1 MPSALTYPGVYIEE
15 VPSGVRT
22 IVGVATSITAFIG
35 RASRGPLNEPTA
47 IFGFADFE
55 RQFGGLAADST
66 MSYAV
71 RDFYLNGG
79 SKALIVRVGHTPAAP
94 APPAAPPAAP
104 AAPEVGASAAVID
117 LPTGAAAAPDDKL
130 TLVAASPGAWGNNLK
145 VGVTYPDP
153 DDSNKKLFNLRVLE
167 TDPADPKTVVA
178 NESFLGVSIDADS
191 PRFVP
196 HVLAETSLLVRVKQ
210 RNDKTWVVPPTTRP
224 SVTAAG
230 KEVPAT
236 ANSGGDGDPLKDADL
251 TGEKGKK
258 TGIFALDKAD
268 LFNLLCIPPPVR
280 DGSTGESVYTE
291 ALTYCV
297 ARRAVL
303 LVDPDAAW
311 TSATDAVA
319 RAKLAA
325 LGLTGKSARN
335 AALYFPR
342 LLVADPLRDNQTIS
356 VVPCGAVA
364 GVMAR
369 TDTERGVWKAPA
381 GLDAAVGGVRGL
393 TVEMSDD
400 ENGRLNPLGVNCLR
414 TFPLFGRVVWG
425 ARTLR
430 GADQAADEYKYVP
443 VRRLALFMEET
454 LFRNTKWVVFEPN
467 DEPLWSQIRLN
478 VGAFMHD
485 LFVQGAFQGNTPAKA
500 YFVRCDSQTTTQN
513 DIDRGIVN
521 ILVGFAPLKPAE
533 FVVVKLQQIA
543 GQIQT

>member
-1 MPSALTYPGVYIEE
+1 MPSALTYPGVYVEE
-15 VPSGVRT
+15 IPSGVRT
-22 IVGVATSITAFIG
+22 VVGVATSITAFVG
-35 RASRGPLNEPTA
+35 RASRGPLNEPAT

-79 SKALIVRVGHTPAAP
+79 SQAVIVRVGHVRAANPPVQKFPEAAEISLSTGAP
-94 APPAAPPAAP
+94 AP
-104 AAPEVGASAAVID
+104 
-117 LPTGAAAAPDDKL
+117 DKKL
-130 TLVAASPGAWGNNLK
+130 VLVAASPGAWGNNLK
-145 VGVTYPDP
+145 VVVTHPLP
-153 DDSNKKLFNLRVLE
+153 DDDPKAFNLTVVE
-167 TDPADPKTVVA
+167 TDPADPQTVVA
-178 NESFLGVSIDADS
+178 SESFLGVSIDPAS

-196 HVLAETSLLVRVKQ
+196 HVLAETSLLVRVQKV
-210 RNDKTWVVPPTTRP
+210 NDKWKVPEAARP
-224 SVTAAG
+224 SV
-230 KEVPAT
+230 KEKKAT
-236 ANSGGDGDPLKDADL
+236 EGSGADGDPLNDDDL
-251 TGEKGKK
+251 KGKQAAG
-258 TGIFALDKAD
+258 TGIYALDKTD

-280 DGSTGESVYTE
+280 DGSTGKSVYQE
-291 ALTYCV
+291 AMPYCV
-297 ARRAVL
+297 RRRALL
-303 LVDPDAAW
+303 LVDPPADW
-311 TSATDAVA
+311 TTATADEA
-319 RAKLAA
+319 RTRLGT
-325 LGLTGKSARN
+325 LGLTGRAARN

-342 LLVADPLRDNQTIS
+342 LLVADPLRDNQTVS

-381 GLDAAVGGVRGL
+381 GLDAAVGAVRGL
-393 TVEMSDD
+393 TVEMTDD
-400 ENGRLNPLGVNCLR
+400 QNGQLNPLGVNCLR

-443 VRRLALFMEET
+443 VRRLALYIEET

-478 VGAFMHD
+478 VGAFLHD

-500 YFVRCDSQTTTQN
+500 YFVRCDSQTTPQN